1 MFVLIILAAAEKQH
15 QTPVTPAGNKRPKF
29 NDEILTG
36 LIREKYN
43 TYACKLLL
51 LAMQKNK
58 PSKGKENKHSKNDR
72 KKKLPSADFAEDLDL
87 RGSHRPF
94 FAASATQAGSS
105 SYILS
110 FFARDINVSD
120 LRLQTNCHHAPL
132 IDLCCDVQLTRPA

>member
-1 MFVLIILAAAEKQH
+1 MFVLIILAAVEKQH

-43 TYACKLLL
+43 TYACKLLP

-58 PSKGKENKHSKNDR
+58 PSKGKKNKHSKNDR

-94 FAASATQAGSS
+94 
-105 SYILS
+105 LP
-110 FFARDINVSD
+110 
-120 LRLQTNCHHAPL
+120 LQQRKQVLVPIYCPFL
-132 IDLCCDVQLTRPA
+132 LEI